1 LPWTIITPLVGGDP
15 GSHDPAMEARLA
27 RVESDIGHIKSDIS
41 EINAV
46 LGRLAPRIDEIYG
59 KIPHLATKEDLTRH
73 ELATREDFARLELST
88 KENIARLELSTKE
101 DIARLELST
110 KEDIAR
116 LAAEIEKRPTRR
128 QTMVDVAMIAGL
140 IGALIAL
147 GTRLAH

>member
-1 LPWTIITPLVGGDP
+1 MDDHDPLADGDP

-41 EINAV
+41 EIKGV

-59 KIPHLATKEDLTRH
+59 KIPHLATKEDLARH

-88 KENIARLELSTKE
+88 KENIARL
-101 DIARLELST
+101 
-110 KEDIAR
+110 
-116 LAAEIEKRPTRR
+116 AAEIEKRPTRR
-128 QTMVDVAMIAGL
+128 QTMVDVAMIVGL
-140 IGALIAL
+140 ITL